1 MSVQARFFPFLPT
14 TDFSFMKDISRKDCV
29 WIGASVL
36 VGLGTASTLVTVF
49 AWSATSSIASGILPS
64 IAMIAYSIL
73 IPSYQNKDTK
83 EITTDKGDVVDV
95 NFQKGIN
102 YYKGNGIEK
111 NFDKALEYLRGCA
124 KKGNADAQFY
134 VGKIYEYRKDYTKA
148 LIYYL
153 KAKELNH
160 AQATHHIGWM
170 YEHGVAFK
178 KSPSLA
184 SKFYSEAKQLSCNHT
199 KPLVPGSPVNRYR
212 KLKQI

>member
-73 IPSYQNKDTK
+73 MNRN
-83 EITTDKGDVVDV
+83 VDEK
-95 NFQKGIN
+95 FQMGIN

-134 VGKIYEYRKDYTKA
+134 VGKIYEYKKDYTTA

-160 AQATHHIGWM
+160 AQAIHHIGWM

-184 SKFYSEAKQLSCNHT
+184 LKFYSEAKQLSCNHT
-199 KPLVPGSPVNRYR
+199 KQLVPGSPVNRYR